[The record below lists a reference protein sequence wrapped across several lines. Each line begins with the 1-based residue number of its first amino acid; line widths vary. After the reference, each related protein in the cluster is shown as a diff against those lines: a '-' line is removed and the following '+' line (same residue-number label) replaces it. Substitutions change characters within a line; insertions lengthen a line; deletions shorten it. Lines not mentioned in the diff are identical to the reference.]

1 MPATGEESH
10 ATDAKEKFHSAIE
23 WFRKALSQD
32 LGDNRVARQAT
43 YLIGLCLM
51 EQGDLPAALNQM
63 ERTARL
69 FPETPECL
77 AALYQQGDIA
87 RRMGR
92 HTEAVLAYR
101 RLVSAYARQDEF
113 HNPWINLPQIEGH
126 APGRLPG
133 LLEGREISKRP
144 CCSASRSC
152 ISCPRP
158 RPCS

>member
-1 MPATGEESH
+1 MPHPESAGSPSSLLRRRDTPLPLH
-10 ATDAKEKFHSAIE
+10 EGRRRSKEKFRPAIE

-32 LGDNRVARQAT
+32 LGDNRVARQAK

-69 FPETPECL
+69 FPETPESL
-77 AALYQQGDIA
+77 AALYQQGEIA

-92 HTEAVLAYR
+92 HAEAVSAYR
-101 RLVSAYARQDEF
+101 RLVAAYSRQDEF
-113 HNPWINLPQIEGH
+113 HNPWIRSGAVEGH

-133 LLEGREISKRP
+133 VLEGGKI
-144 CCSASRSC
+144 
-152 ISCPRP
+152 
-158 RPCS
+158 